1 MGAVACVCAALV
13 LGGLAGLVS
22 CGGGSSTPTSTVTI
36 ATNPGTVAGGAT
48 FLFSSTVTNVT
59 SSTAG
64 VSLVLALNE
73 ESNGETT
80 TPCTASCGAL
90 SDVSTVVSGTSTVD
104 NTTYYNLTTTT
115 LYTAPLDPPS
125 PNSIVLTAT
134 SPTST
139 ATTATVTF
147 SVGAPAI
154 EVKIVNKI
162 TKILPGA
169 AAVTLDASV
178 KYDPNKRGVSWK
190 IRANGAACSPA
201 CGTLSDAT
209 ATTVKYTPPASI
221 PAAPDNTP
229 TITATSLSDSTE
241 TDFDTFTIEGST
253 LPISVT
259 ITNPF
264 TSIEAGTPG
273 VTIHATVT
281 NDTRGQGVTWTI
293 LPAAGAGSLSA
304 ATATSV
310 LYTPPNLAPQVPNN
324 TPTITATSVADPT
337 KSAMFTFTI
346 EPPGSAV
353 ACGISGQ
360 WVFTLGEVRPEDG
373 AAGDATHGATSGR
386 SDVLSATGDE
396 ARVAGGAV
404 AAEAEASSGG
414 AAMVRPFAAL
424 GSMVFDGD
432 EVRITALD
440 VNDDYKVASS
450 GGTIYTAKCL
460 GGTKIAGASTAGGVT
475 AGTKIETFAM
485 MLSEGEEIPGLAAK
499 NEVMLS
505 GERTPVGR
513 FMLHGWSADGEE
525 LAGLALPQDVTAFSQ
540 FGGQL
545 RLGMTDASNTGA
557 VILGSISVE
566 FSGNTGKITSG
577 HMNETSASAGAA
589 NIDTVQ
595 SGAVSVPDANGR
607 GTLRFEF
614 GTGSS
619 GGTGEARNFAYY
631 VVSKRLA
638 LLMEIDAEAD
648 SGIDSSAGAA
658 ATRTMQIG
666 SAFSTDL
673 PPVQPEPR

>member
-1 MGAVACVCAALV
+1 MGAVARVCAAALM

-264 TSIEAGTPG
+264 TSIDAGTPG

-353 ACGISGQ
+353 SCGISGQ

-373 AAGDATHGATSGR
+373 AVGDGPISRDGGVAAASGA
-386 SDVLSATGDE
+386 E
-396 ARVAGGAV
+396 ARL
-404 AAEAEASSGG
+404 ASG
-414 AAMVRPFAAL
+414 AAAAPEGETSNARAATARPFAAL

-450 GGTIYTAKCL
+450 SGTIYTAKCL

-513 FMLHGWSADGEE
+513 FMLHGWSTDGEE

-545 RLGMTDASNTGA
+545 RLGMTDANNTGA
-557 VILGSISVE
+557 VISGSISVE

-589 NIDTVQ
+589 NIGTVQ

-638 LLMEIDAEAD
+638 LLMEIDGEAD